1 MLRIWLNRTYA
12 THVHTLAMLRDNPD
26 GEPVHVVA
34 THVDPHSPVMLAADV
49 AEPEPA
55 EGLSEEEYVAWALDL
70 CARHGIDVLWPR
82 QHLAALAAERD
93 AFTAAGVGLVAG
105 PAEAAAL
112 LDDKAAAYRD
122 AEEAGLAVPPWRLV
136 STAAELLAAYDDLA
150 VLGDV
155 VSKPVQG
162 VGADGYRVLT
172 RAPLTFEELTGPL
185 PPRVGV
191 DEAAAALDQAVEAGS
206 AVPLLVMP
214 YLPGPEVSIDCL
226 ADEEGD
232 LLAAVPRSKVD
243 RLRTLVDDPDAVE
256 IARTI
261 VKRHRLSS
269 LSNTQVR
276 YWQQPGV
283 DAAPRPYLLE
293 TNARVAGGLFQTTLA
308 GLNLAWAA
316 VRLARGLEVRLPEP
330 RLGATYAT
338 VSSLVPTRPG
348 TATD

>member
-1 MLRIWLNRTYA
+1 VLRIWLNRTYA
-12 THVHTLAMLRDNPD
+12 THVHTVAMLRDNPA
-26 GEPVHVVA
+26 GEPVHVTA
-34 THVDPHSPVMLAADV
+34 THVDPHSPVMLAAD
-49 AEPEPA
+49 ATEPEPA
-55 EGLSEEEYVAWALDL
+55 EGTSAEEYVAWALDL
-70 CARHGIDVLWPR
+70 CGRRGIDVLWPR
-82 QHLAALAAERD
+82 QHLAALAAARD
-93 AFTAAGVGLVAG
+93 AFADAGVGLVAG

-112 LDDKAAAYRD
+112 LDDKVAAYRD

-136 STAAELLAAYDDLA
+136 TTADELRAAYDDLA
-150 VLGDV
+150 VLGEV

-162 VGADGYRVLT
+162 VGADGYRILT

-191 DEAAAALDQAVEAGS
+191 DEATAALAAAARTGT

-214 YLPGPEVSIDCL
+214 YLPGPEVSVDCL
-226 ADEEGD
+226 ADDDGE
-232 LLAAVPRSKVD
+232 LLAAVPRSKVQ
-243 RLRTLVDDPDAVE
+243 RLRALVDDPDAVE

-261 VKRHRLSS
+261 VKRHRLGS

-283 DAAPRPYLLE
+283 DTAPRPYLLE
-293 TNARVAGGLFQTTLA
+293 TNARVAGGLFQTTLT

-316 VRLARGLEVRLPEP
+316 VELARGREVRLPEP

-338 VSSLVPTRPG
+338 VSSLVPARP
-348 TATD
+348 ATTSD